1 MPTPDQEQ
9 AFKLQEEFVSRME
22 KDLAQMR
29 EGHERTPAA
38 VVREAK
44 ARIERAESR
53 LAAAKQ
59 ERDETL
65 QVLDERIAGHTRVL
79 ERMRQEAAEAERN
92 IKEARRRP
100 PDR

>member
-29 EGHERTPAA
+29 ERRERTPAA
-38 VVREAK
+38 VARESK
-44 ARIERAESR
+44 ARIEKAESR

-65 QVLDERIAGHTRVL
+65 QVLDERIAGQAQAL